1 MTKTLTAANS
11 VILLSIPSLFGTPV
25 QLQGYAADDVFDI
38 DALDTAET
46 MMGVDGKLSAGWV
59 PKEIKQTFTLQ
70 ADSDSV
76 AFFEQWY
83 QAQQR
88 VRELYAA
95 NGTTALPSVGRSYTM
110 AKGFLTSYS
119 PAPAGKK
126 VLQPR
131 KFVVTWEAIRSAP
144 Y

>member
-1 MTKTLTAANS
+1 MKTLTAANS
-11 VILLSIPSLFGTPV
+11 VILLSIPGLFNTPV

-38 DALDTAET
+38 EQLDTAET

-59 PKEIKQTFTLQ
+59 PKEIKQSFTLQ

-88 VRELYAA
+88 VREVYAA
-95 NGTTALPSVGRSYTM
+95 SGSTALPSVGRKYNM
-110 AKGFLTSYS
+110 RKGFLTGYS
-119 PAPAGKK
+119 AAPNGKK

-131 KFVVTWEAIRSAP
+131 KFVVTWEALVSAP
-144 Y
+144 F

>member
-1 MTKTLTAANS
+1 MKTLTAANS
-11 VILLSIPSLFGTPV
+11 VILLSVQGLFNTPV

-38 DALDTAET
+38 EDLTTAET

-59 PKEIKQTFTLQ
+59 PQPIVQNFTLQ

-76 AFFEQWY
+76 TFFEQWY

-88 VRELYAA
+88 VREVYAA
-95 NGTTALPSVGRSYTM
+95 AGSTSLPSVGRKYTM
-110 AKGFLTSYS
+110 RKGILTKYAA
-119 PAPAGKK
+119 APNGKK

-131 KFVVTWEAIRSAP
+131 RFTVTWEAIAAAP
-144 Y
+144 F

>member
-1 MTKTLTAANS
+1 MKTLTAANS
-11 VILLSIPSLFGTPV
+11 VILLSVQGLFNTPV

-38 DALDTAET
+38 EDLTTAET

-59 PKEIKQTFTLQ
+59 PQPIVQSFSLQ

-88 VRELYAA
+88 VREVYAA
-95 NGTTALPSVGRSYTM
+95 SGSTSLPAVGRKYSM
-110 AKGFLTSYS
+110 RKGILTKYNA
-119 PAPAGKK
+119 APAGKK

-131 KFVVTWEAIRSAP
+131 RFTVTWEAISAAP
-144 Y
+144 F